1 MGGCVGANGSV
12 RGFWTIWH
20 KSFNR
25 WLVRY
30 LYVPLGGNG
39 NYVLSVFATFTF
51 TAMWHDLEFHLL
63 LWGWMMAV
71 VVVPELYLAKYLP
84 SALRKKWY
92 YRHLAA
98 AGMTLN
104 TILTISINLL
114 GFSMGTDVGD
124 DMLYAFAGRDG
135 LYYLSWS
142 IVYVFCAMQWVHE
155 ISRLRAGK

>member
-1 MGGCVGANGSV
+1 MALYSNLQ
-12 RGFWTIWH
+12 
-20 KSFNR
+20 NR
-25 WLVRY
+25 
-30 LYVPLGGNG
+30 
-39 NYVLSVFATFTF
+39 AT
-51 TAMWHDLEFHLL
+51 
-63 LWGWMMAV
+63 
-71 VVVPELYLAKYLP
+71 PIYLAKYLP
-84 SALRKKWY
+84 SALRKKSY